1 MTLSTHT
8 KKHLWLQTL
17 LALLLSIS
25 LLTGCAAP
33 AAPAPS
39 EASSQAEAAAS
50 AYEQYDEDTLK
61 VQSDFLY
68 GPALLL

>member
-8 KKHLWLQTL
+8 KTFM
-17 LALLLSIS
+17 
-25 LLTGCAAP
+25 AADSFSPAPVHFPADRLRRP

-50 AYEQYDEDTLK
+50 AYEQYDEDT
-61 VQSDFLY
+61 F
-68 GPALLL
+68 